1 MNRLPKVLVVM
12 RILRCLA
19 IAYLAVT
26 GVDAMV
32 HAEPVGGFATKRPD
46 GCKPL
51 PETIYVSERFQGA
64 APTNQWFS
72 SLVWEKHSQ
81 NMFPHPMGAV
91 FCDSGLAIAY
101 PGAALVSGADAIMG
115 GGVSSHGDIVIGHS
129 EIESAEATRLDS
141 NSEWFI
147 TGVQKSGNAVLRMTI
162 GHGSPFV
169 FCRVAGGSPRLKFA
183 HAPTVFMKVSDA
195 VLGITVRG
203 NHYGI
208 FGADG
213 SSWNIGSNAIYTNE
227 SSKDYF
233 SVALLPDQS
242 EQTLRMF
249 AEYAHNHV
257 VGSETQYKIEDGQLV
272 TDYRFEVETL
282 GNAVKGGT
290 LFASY
295 PHQWKYLATPL
306 TDLAYQSVRGEMKVG
321 KGASFRTRVPLQ
333 GVLPM
338 LPVGENA
345 DRKRLIDYLKQESN
359 RAKPKTADTYWE
371 GKHLGKLASLAGI
384 AEVLG
389 EERMENQFV
398 DEMRVRLED
407 WFVAEPNEKEGLF
420 FYDKNWGTLI
430 GSPASY
436 GSDAELNDHHFHY
449 GYFIRA
455 AAEVARRKP
464 EWGMKWGKM
473 VDLLVRDIASG
484 DSDDELFPRM
494 RCFDVYAGHSW
505 ASGHAKFGDGN
516 NQESSSEAINAWYGM
531 MLWGQVSGNQQLR
544 NRGVYLYN
552 TERVAVEEYW
562 FDVSSTNF
570 PSDFQQVA
578 LGMVWGGKGAFAT
591 WFSAEID
598 CIHGI
603 NWLPFTPASIYMGRH
618 PDYIKRN
625 FDRITAKRK
634 QGFDY
639 NNGWGD
645 LVVMFGALQ
654 DPSIGLTHLD
664 KHPQCKI
671 EEGNTHAFMFQW
683 LQTLDHFGVNCP
695 DITSSH
701 PFVNVFEKNGKTTY
715 IAYNFEDKPLNVE
728 FSDGKTVLA
737 KPGVL
742 TVAQ

>member
-1 MNRLPKVLVVM
+1 M
-12 RILRCLA
+12 RVLRCLA
-19 IAYLAVT
+19 IACLAVI
-26 GVDAMV
+26 GGNSIV
-32 HAEPVGGFATKRPD
+32 HGEPVQGFAEERPE

-51 PETIYVSERFQGA
+51 PETIYVSQRFKGR

-81 NMFPHPMGAV
+81 NMFPHPMGVV
-91 FCDSGLAIAY
+91 FGDSGLSLAY
-101 PGAALVSGADAIMG
+101 PGAAMVSSADSIMG
-115 GGVSSHGDIVIGHS
+115 GGVSSNGDIVIGHS
-129 EIESAEATRLDS
+129 EIVSADSTHLDS
-141 NSEWFI
+141 NSQWFI
-147 TGVQKSGNAVLRMTI
+147 TGVQESGDAVLRMTI

-169 FCRVAGGSPRLKFA
+169 FCRYAGGTPRLTFA
-183 HAPTVFMKVSDA
+183 HVPTVFMKLSDS
-195 VLGITVRG
+195 VMGITVRG

-213 SSWNIGSNAIYTNE
+213 SSWDGLGSSTFTNE
-227 SSKDYF
+227 STRDYF
-233 SVALLPDQS
+233 SVALLPDGS
-242 EQTLRMF
+242 ERTLRMF
-249 AEYAHNHV
+249 AGYAHNHV
-257 VGSETQYKIEDGQLV
+257 VGSDAQYKIADGHLV
-272 TDYRFEVETL
+272 TEYNFEIETL
-282 GNAVKGGT
+282 GGSDTSGT
-290 LFASY
+290 LFATY
-295 PHQWKYLATPL
+295 PHQWKYLTTPL
-306 TDLAYQSVRGEMKVG
+306 TDLVYKSVRGNMKLG
-321 KGASFRTRVPLQ
+321 TGDQFRTRLPLQ

-338 LPVGENA
+338 LPVAGSV
-345 DRKRLIDYLKQESN
+345 DRQRLLGYLKQEVS

-371 GKHLGKLASLAGI
+371 GKHLGRLATLAGI

-389 EERMENQFV
+389 EDRIEDQFV
-398 DEMRVRLED
+398 NEMQLRLED
-407 WFVAEPNEKEGLF
+407 WFVASPNETNGLF

-455 AAEVARRKP
+455 AAEVARRNP
-464 EWGMKWGKM
+464 EWGAQWGKM

-484 DSDDELFPRM
+484 SAEDDLFPRL

-516 NQESSSEAINAWYGM
+516 NQESSSEAMNAWYGM
-531 MLWGQVSGNQQLR
+531 MLWGEVTGNDLIR
-544 NRGVYLYN
+544 DRGVYLYN
-552 TERVAVEEYW
+552 TERVAIEEYW

-570 PSDFQQVA
+570 PANFPEVA

-591 WFSAEID
+591 WFSADID

-634 QGFDY
+634 QGSDY

-654 DPSIGLTHLD
+654 DPAIGLTHLG

-671 EEGNTHAFMFQW
+671 EEGNTHAFMFHW
-683 LQTLDHFGVNCP
+683 LQVLNRYGVNHAEV
-695 DITSSH
+695 TSNH
-701 PFVNVFEKNGKTTY
+701 PFVNVFEKNGKNTY
-715 IAYNFEDKPLNVE
+715 VAYNFDDAPLKVT
-728 FSDGKTVLA
+728 FSDGTTLVA
-737 KPGVL
+737 NPGVL
-742 TVAQ
+742 TIAE